1 MVLTNVFDLREAGDY
16 KLVAKARI
24 MKINGDGSLSLVI
37 FPPASLMIH
46 VGESSKAN
54 CCRVARREVA
64 KEAKIRENLESRKSG
79 RESIF
84 SGYAALT
91 GLGAFCDG

>member
-1 MVLTNVFDLREAGDY
+1 MPKNVFDVHEGTMFAPFLKTPYDAMVLTNVFDLREAGDY

-54 CCRVARREVA
+54 
-64 KEAKIRENLESRKSG
+64 
-79 RESIF
+79 
-84 SGYAALT
+84 
-91 GLGAFCDG
+91 